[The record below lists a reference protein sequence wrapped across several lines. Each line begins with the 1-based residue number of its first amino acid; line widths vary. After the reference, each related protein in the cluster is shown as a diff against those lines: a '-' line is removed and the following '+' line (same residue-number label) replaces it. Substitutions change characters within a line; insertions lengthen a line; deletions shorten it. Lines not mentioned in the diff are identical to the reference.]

1 MKILISFLIL
11 TTAGFAF
18 AQTES
23 KCFQNQSLQGENSV
37 MFETNGNKIAGMF
50 AVEKSGDS
58 ELSKTYEFTGTRAG
72 SVLTVKFHKN
82 ELPDVAPSEM
92 KSLNWTVVKTADKEI
107 LQIKFYGKNYD
118 TNKYADYFADF
129 ESCEPSYATLTKRAK
144 VVQFAKGKTSAT
156 VPVSFKDIDERK
168 VFSINIRKGQT
179 LEIDAANCK
188 ISVYQPNGK
197 LYDFVEWENED
208 GSEKTFTSST
218 FDHVMVKPIP
228 QTGNY
233 LVVLR
238 KIAEN
243 AQPESATLKIT
254 N

>member
-1 MKILISFLIL
+1 MKNLISFLIL
-11 TTAGFAF
+11 TMASSAF

-23 KCFQNQSLQGENSV
+23 KCFQNQSLQGEKAV
-37 MFETNGNKIAGMF
+37 MFQTNGNKIAGTF
-50 AVEKSGDS
+50 AVENSGDS
-58 ELSKTYEFTGTRAG
+58 KLSKTYEFTGTRAG
-72 SVLTVKFHKN
+72 SILTVKFHKN

-92 KSLNWTVVKTADKEI
+92 KSLNWTLVKTADQEI
-107 LQIKFYGKNYD
+107 LRIKFYGKNYD

-129 ESCEPSYATLTKRAK
+129 ESCEPSYATLIKRAK
-144 VVQFAKGKTSAT
+144 TVQFAKSKNSAT
-156 VPVSFKDIDERK
+156 VPVSFKDNNERK

-179 LEIDAANCK
+179 LEIDAVNCK

-197 LYDFVEWENED
+197 LYNFVEWENED
-208 GSEKTFTSST
+208 GSEKTLTSAAIDRVT
-218 FDHVMVKPIP
+218 VKPIP